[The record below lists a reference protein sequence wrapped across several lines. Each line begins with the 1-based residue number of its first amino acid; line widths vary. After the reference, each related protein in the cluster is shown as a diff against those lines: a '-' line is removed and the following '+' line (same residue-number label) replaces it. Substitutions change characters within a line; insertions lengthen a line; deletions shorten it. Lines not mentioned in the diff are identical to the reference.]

1 MERSDY
7 IISKFKKSGLD
18 LDNKQA
24 EKMIT
29 LCDFML
35 EYNKNVNLTAITEF
49 EEVVIKHFVDSVL
62 PFTFFEIKYNA
73 SFIDVGTGAGF
84 PALPLLIYRPDL
96 KAVLCDSLNKRCV
109 YLEKVREVLNMDYE
123 VIHARGEEF
132 ALKNREIFDFAT
144 ARAVSAMPVLAEY
157 CMPFVKTGG
166 YFAAL
171 KSVNENI
178 GQAKRAIETLGGEDA
193 VIRDYNLPNGD
204 NRRLV
209 LIKKIRQTPLKYPRN
224 SGTITKKPL

>member
-1 MERSDY
+1 MERIEY
-7 IISKFKKSGLD
+7 IISVFKKSGLN
-18 LDNKQA
+18 LECKQA
-24 EKMIT
+24 EKMT
-29 LCDFML
+29 KLCDYML
-35 EYNKNVNLTAITEF
+35 EYNKKINLTAITNF
-49 EEVVIKHFVDSVL
+49 EDVVVKHFVDSIL
-62 PFTFFEIKYNA
+62 PFTFFDIKNNA
-73 SFIDVGTGAGF
+73 NFIDVGTGAGF

-96 KAVLCDSLNKRCV
+96 KAVLCDSMNKRCV
-109 YLEKVREVLNMDYE
+109 YLEKIRDVLNIDYE
-123 VIHARGEEF
+123 VIHARGEEL
-132 ALKNREIFDFAT
+132 ALKKREAFDFAT

-157 CMPFVKTGG
+157 CIPFVKLGG

-178 GQAKRAIETLGGEDA
+178 VSAENAIEILGGEAA